1 MSDFKARKKMLVTE
15 SEVYR
20 ELLKLE
26 IQTLKVYGIRTKRR
40 LSFFS
45 TYTPWLL
52 MSGLPILSG
61 LFKRK
66 RKNSPLERLSLLF
79 LAGWKA
85 YRQFAPILNR
95 ILGRQSVEPT
105 ETAAEEYL
113 SKRL

>member
-26 IQTLKVYGIRTKRR
+26 IRTFKVYGFQRKRR
-40 LSFFS
+40 LSSIS
-45 TYTPWLL
+45 TYMPFLI
-52 MSGLPILSG
+52 SGLPIAVR
-61 LFKRK
+61 LFRRK
-66 RKNSPLERLSLLF
+66 KKEAFSLKRLSSLF
-79 LAGWKA
+79 FVGWKA
-85 YRQFAPILNR
+85 YQFFAGKTRPRSAESN
-95 ILGRQSVEPT
+95 